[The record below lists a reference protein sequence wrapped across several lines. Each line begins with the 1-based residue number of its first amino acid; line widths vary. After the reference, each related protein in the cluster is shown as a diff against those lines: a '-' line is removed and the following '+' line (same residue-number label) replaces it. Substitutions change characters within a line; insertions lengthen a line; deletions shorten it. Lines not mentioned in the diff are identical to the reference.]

1 MASGKGLNL
10 TRGSRVL
17 MGMTA
22 TQAVDA
28 EFTAF
33 VATHAGSLRHV
44 ARLLTGGRE
53 TAEDLLQDALLKT
66 WLNWRRIDAQAAWA
80 YTRRVMVNLATDRW
94 RRRRYE
100 TVPADIGDWRPDAA
114 ADASFAAADDRE
126 FIVRQLAHLTA
137 RERAIVVLRYYADLP
152 EAEVAEQVGVSVGTV
167 KSTCSRALARLRSRG
182 DAAEATRSRS

>member
-1 MASGKGLNL
+1 
-10 TRGSRVL
+10 

-44 ARLLTGGRE
+44 AWLLTSGRE
-53 TAEDLLQDALLKT
+53 TAEDLVQDALLKT
-66 WLNWRRIDAQAAWA
+66 WLHWRRIDTQTAWA

-100 TVPADIGDWRPDAA
+100 TVPVEMGDWRPDAA
-114 ADASFAAADDRE
+114 ADASFAAADDRA

-152 EAEVAEQVGVSVGTV
+152 EAEVAEEVGVSVGTV

-182 DAAEATRSRS
+182 DAAEATRSLS